1 MTLAKQDTAGS
12 DTLLVVGNPAVFH
25 LGSHLCQAARSL
37 SIPFSICDTRAV
49 FDAPWPVV
57 QVNWRLLGHRPPRL
71 AAFGTQVLAQCQVAR
86 PRWLLATGAAPL
98 TAATLHGLHTLGITL
113 LNFLTDDPWNPAH
126 RANWFLE
133 ALPLY
138 DEVFSPRR
146 SNLDDLRRLGCGHV
160 HYLPFAYAP
169 QIHYPEHADPE
180 ERDQYQCDVLF
191 FGGADTDRLPYV
203 SALLD
208 AGLSVHLYGGYWN
221 RHARTRPHFKGHAD
235 PPTLRKAVDGAKIT
249 LCLVR
254 QANRDGHVMRTFEA
268 PAMGACMLTEDT
280 PEHRALLGEDGV
292 STVYFSAKDELVDKT
307 RWLLAHPEERR
318 RLAQTA
324 HAQITRGPNT
334 YTDRLRVMLAGRARS
349 GNSESSAHL
358 NSS

>member
-1 MTLAKQDTAGS
+1 MTLTKQDTAGD

-25 LGSHLCQAARSL
+25 VGSHFFQASKAL
-37 SIPFSICDTRAV
+37 AIPVEMCDTRPV

-57 QVNWRLLGHRPPRL
+57 QLNWRLLGRRPPRL
-71 AAFGTQVLAQCQVAR
+71 AAFGKQVLAQCQAVR

-138 DEVFSPRR
+138 DAVFSPRR
-146 SNLDDLRRLGCGHV
+146 ANLDDLHELGCSQI

-169 QIHYPEHADPE
+169 QIHYPERATPE
-180 ERDQYQCDVLF
+180 ERYHYHCDVLF
-191 FGGADTDRLPYV
+191 YGGADKDRLPYV
-203 SALLD
+203 SALVD
-208 AGLSVHLYGGYWN
+208 AGLNVHLYGGYWD
-221 RHARTRPHFKGHAD
+221 RYARTRPHFKGHAD
-235 PPTLRKAVDGAKIT
+235 PQALRKAVDGAQIT

-254 QANRDGHVMRTFEA
+254 QANRDGHVMRTFEV
-268 PAMGACMLTEDT
+268 PAMGGCMLTEDT
-280 PEHRALLGEDGV
+280 PEHRVLLGADGMA
-292 STVYFSAKDELVDKT
+292 TVYFSGTDDLVRKT
-307 RWLLAHPEERR
+307 RWLLERPEERQ

-324 HAQITRGPNT
+324 HVYITQGSHQ
-334 YTDRLRVMLAGRARS
+334 YADRLHTMLATCLQS
-349 GNSESSAHL
+349 VNDVVTI
-358 NSS
+358 